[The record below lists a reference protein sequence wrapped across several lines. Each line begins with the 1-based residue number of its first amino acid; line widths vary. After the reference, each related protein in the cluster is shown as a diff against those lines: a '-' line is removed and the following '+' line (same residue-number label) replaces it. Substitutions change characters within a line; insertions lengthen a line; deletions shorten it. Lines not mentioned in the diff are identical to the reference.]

1 MKNTILI
8 SGFGLVLIN
17 TIAGLI
23 MSNYSNFNMLFV
35 DVSLILTT
43 VILWINTASNFADGF
58 KIGLSMAYSLT
69 GLIRFLCALLAAN
82 QFENNYT
89 IIIFLV
95 IVGFEYLV
103 YMLAKFM
110 NKVA

>member
-8 SGFGLVLIN
+8 SGFGLVILN
-17 TIAGLI
+17 TISGLI
-23 MSNYSNFNMLFV
+23 LSNYSNFNMLFV

-43 VILWINTASNFADGF
+43 AILWINTASNFVDGF
-58 KIGLSMAYSLT
+58 KIGLSMAYTLT
-69 GLIRFLCALLAAN
+69 GSIRFLCALLAPN
-82 QFENNYT
+82 YLENNYT
-89 IIIFLV
+89 LIIFMV
-95 IVGFEYLV
+95 IVGFEFLV